1 MEYFKHDINA
11 SEDDKICDLLA
22 THGYE
27 MLGYYWRF
35 VEYLYSRGGK
45 VASSKVTSVAWSLHM
60 EVEKLKLLISDFNLF
75 VDDGEN
81 VYSRRVLSEVEE
93 FEANGQRLSEAGRK
107 GGRASAIARAKARL
121 EATVEA
127 PLDDGLTDGEAQAQQ
142 NKKNKKKKEKK
153 QIDDLDSFFDSLW
166 AEYPKKKGKSAVTK
180 KAKEEL
186 LEAGEDAVLLA
197 IKNYR
202 REIQEK
208 GTDEQFILY
217 GSTFFNGRWRD
228 YVSDVPEPTQKQK
241 NEVKLNEAGFPDID
255 FGLSKSGFDF

>member
-22 THGYE
+22 TRGYE

-81 VYSRRVLSEVEE
+81 VYSRRVLSEVVE
-93 FEANGQRLSEAGRK
+93 FEANGQRLSDAGRK

-186 LEAGEDAVLLA
+186 LEAGEDTILLA

-202 REIQEK
+202 RDIQEK
-208 GTDEQFILY
+208 GTDEQFIMY
-217 GSTFFNGRWRD
+217 GSTFFNGRWRE
-228 YVSDVPEPTQKQK
+228 YVSDDPEPTQKPK

>member
-1 MEYFKHDINA
+1 M
-11 SEDDKICDLLA
+11 
-22 THGYE
+22 
-27 MLGYYWRF
+27 
-35 VEYLYSRGGK
+35 
-45 VASSKVTSVAWSLHM
+45 
-60 EVEKLKLLISDFNLF
+60 
-75 VDDGEN
+75 
-81 VYSRRVLSEVEE
+81 SEVEE
-93 FEANGQRLSEAGRK
+93 FEANGQRLSDAGRK

-166 AEYPKKKGKSAVTK
+166 FEYPKKKGKSAVTK

-186 LEAGEDAVLLA
+186 LEAGKDEVLLA
-197 IKNYR
+197 IKNYL

-208 GTDEQFILY
+208 GTEEQFILY

-228 YVSDVPEPTQKQK
+228 YVSSEPEPNQAPKK
-241 NEVKLNEAGFPDID
+241 EVQLNEAGFPVID
-255 FGLSKSGFDF
+255 FGLSKYGDF